1 MKPLII
7 PPAAQRDDEA
17 TQLISAWAAE
27 KGLHCTLNIG
37 LWHESGRDE
46 PASWGILLS
55 DLARHA
61 ASALQERYGLDSGES
76 LAQIR
81 RAIEMELGDPTSDA
95 IGSFHH
101 GHT

>member
-1 MKPLII
+1 MKPLVI
-7 PPAAQRDDEA
+7 PTAAQRDESA
-17 TQLISAWAAE
+17 TQLVSAWAAE

-37 LWHESGRDE
+37 LWHDSGRDE

-61 ASALQERYGLDSGES
+61 ANALQEQYGLDPVDS
-76 LAQIR
+76 LARIR
-81 RAIEMELGDPTSDA
+81 EAFDMELSDPTSDTT
-95 IGSFHH
+95 GEFHH

>member
-1 MKPLII
+1 MKPLVI
-7 PPAAQRDDEA
+7 PPAAQRDEAA
-17 TQLISAWAAE
+17 TQLVSAWAAE
-27 KGLHCTLNIG
+27 KGLHCSLSIG

-61 ASALQERYGLDSGES
+61 ANALEDQYGLSSADA
-76 LAQIR
+76 LARIR
-81 RAIEMELGDPTSDA
+81 QAFDMELGDPTSDVKGA
-95 IGSFHH
+95 FHH

>member
-1 MKPLII
+1 MRPLVI
-7 PPAAQRDDEA
+7 PPPAQRDETA

-37 LWHESGRDE
+37 IWHDSGRDE
-46 PASWGILLS
+46 PESWGILLS

-61 ASALQERYGLDSGES
+61 ANALQERYGLNSADT
-76 LAQIR
+76 LARIHQ
-81 RAIEMELGDPTSDA
+81 AIDIELLDPSSDTTGA
-95 IGSFHH
+95 FHH

>member
-1 MKPLII
+1 MRPLVI
-7 PPAAQRDDEA
+7 PPPAQRDETA

-37 LWHESGRDE
+37 IWHDSGRDE
-46 PASWGILLS
+46 PESWGILLS

-61 ASALQERYGLDSGES
+61 ANALQERYGLNSADT
-76 LAQIR
+76 LARIHQ
-81 RAIEMELGDPTSDA
+81 AIDIELSDPSSATTGA
-95 IGSFHH
+95 FHH